1 MTMTEA
7 ATKPKLVST
16 PPVTDEEWE
25 ARLPIPCQ
33 YHILVA
39 LPDIED
45 FYQGTS
51 LLKTESEKRR
61 EYITSIMGIVID
73 LGPTAYLDKDKFP
86 MGPSCKPGDYVMYR
100 MNTGTRFT
108 IPDQAGNGKEFRL
121 MNDDSV
127 EAVIPDPRGICNV

>member
-1 MTMTEA
+1 MTEA

-61 EYITSIMGIVID
+61 EYITSIMGIVPAHGSQSLIKQ
-73 LGPTAYLDKDKFP
+73 G
-86 MGPSCKPGDYVMYR
+86 MGKS
-100 MNTGTRFT
+100 
-108 IPDQAGNGKEFRL
+108 
-121 MNDDSV
+121 SV
-127 EAVIPDPRGICNV
+127 L